1 MQNNSNKTY
10 SKLKAYSALSFLIQC
25 AFFLGKIIEIE
36 DDGVDFM
43 DIGTDGERD
52 DDIHLISYRDIT
64 QVEFEDNYSKT
75 LYKYVCKQIN

>member
-1 MQNNSNKTY
+1 
-10 SKLKAYSALSFLIQC
+10 
-25 AFFLGKIIEIE
+25 
-36 DDGVDFM
+36 M
-43 DIGTDGERD
+43 DIGTAGERD